1 MPENFK
7 KDDVSEKRKKYIENL
22 KTRPTDKPSG
32 FWNSRPLGFGM
43 RAWRIFFGI
52 DSSLLYLK
60 SSVFRFFRFN
70 YKKRTI

>member
-22 KTRPTDKPSG
+22 KTRPTEKPSG

-52 DSSLLYLK
+52 ILVIIIWQVIGLVILND
-60 SSVFRFFRFN
+60 
-70 YKKRTI
+70 

>member
-22 KTRPTDKPSG
+22 KTRPTEKPTG

-43 RAWRIFFGI
+43 RAWRIFFAI
-52 DSSLLYLK
+52 ILIII
-60 SSVFRFFRFN
+60 VWQ
-70 YKKRTI
+70 TIGLVILND

>member
-22 KTRPTDKPSG
+22 KTRPTEKHTG

-43 RAWRIFFGI
+43 RAWRIFFTVVLI
-52 DSSLLYLK
+52 IAVWQIISLVIL
-60 SSVFRFFRFN
+60 N
-70 YKKRTI
+70 D

>member
-22 KTRPTDKPSG
+22 KTRPTEKPSG

-52 DSSLLYLK
+52 MLVIIIWQVIGLVILND
-60 SSVFRFFRFN
+60 
-70 YKKRTI
+70 

>member
-22 KTRPTDKPSG
+22 KTRPTEKPSG

-52 DSSLLYLK
+52 ILVIIIWQIIGLVILND
-60 SSVFRFFRFN
+60 
-70 YKKRTI
+70 

>member
-22 KTRPTDKPSG
+22 KTRPTEKHTG

-43 RAWRIFFGI
+43 RAWRIFFAI
-52 DSSLLYLK
+52 ILIII
-60 SSVFRFFRFN
+60 VWQ
-70 YKKRTI
+70 TIGLVILND